1 MSNEGDEITLAV
13 DTSHMKG
20 STAVISGSELLGEVV
35 FDASDTHS
43 ATLMPAVDACLR
55 TAKLAL
61 DRINRFA
68 VVSGPGSFTGLRIGL
83 ATVKAFAAV
92 RRSPVVPVTS
102 LEVLASAL
110 PFAEHPVLVLIDAR
124 RGEVYAGLFTTRD
137 STPVELMDPFSDEPA
152 RTVAR
157 AAEASNGGPFVLCGT
172 GAERYRDVL
181 SSIVPEGS
189 RFAGSRWSIPSAS
202 LLAVL
207 SYTKSPVSY
216 EHLPALEPLYIRPP
230 DARLPSTS
238 KLLAGGGS

>member
-1 MSNEGDEITLAV
+1 MLTLAV

-20 STAVISGSELLGEVV
+20 STAVIRGAELLGEVV

-55 TAKLAL
+55 TAKSAL
-61 DRINRFA
+61 NRIDRFA

-83 ATVKAFAAV
+83 ATVKALAAV
-92 RRSPVVPVTS
+92 RRRPVVPVTS

-137 STPVELMDPFSDEPA
+137 GAPVELMGPFSDEPA
-152 RTVAR
+152 RTVER
-157 AAEASNGGPFVLCGT
+157 AAEVSNGGPFVLCGT

-181 SSIVPEGS
+181 SPIVSEGS
-189 RFAGSRWSIPSAS
+189 RFAGPRWSIPSAS

-207 SYTKSPVSY
+207 SCTKSPVSY